1 MRIWRGCLQSLHELT
16 MTMSRVQHIMVT
28 GAGGFVGSRLVARL
42 RERSPD
48 IRLSLVD
55 HKRGR
60 AGRDEIYQLDVSD
73 EAGVAA
79 FMAEMQPTTVVHL
92 AAVSAISNA
101 MADQRLTWRTNALGP
116 YNIMMAI
123 LEHVPDCHL
132 IFVSSAEVYGRS
144 AAAGVKLTE
153 QHLLQPTNPYA
164 SAKAAADLLIQ
175 EASGRGLTATIMRP
189 FNHIGPGQSLAFA
202 IPSFCSQIVDIE
214 RGGEPVIR
222 VGSLEDVRD
231 FLHVDDVIDAYLAVV
246 DQRETIPPGTVF
258 NVASG
263 VPVRMQHV
271 LDTLV
276 AASTTKMRTEIDES
290 RLRGRAPTSVVGD
303 ASKLR
308 TMLGW
313 TPRRTLEDALIE
325 TVEYWRAQK

>member
-1 MRIWRGCLQSLHELT
+1 MI
-16 MTMSRVQHIMVT
+16 T
-28 GAGGFVGSRLVARL
+28 GAGGFVGSRLVTRL
-42 RERSPD
+42 RERSSA
-48 IRLSLVD
+48 IRLTLVD
-55 HKRGR
+55 HKPGM
-60 AGRDEIYQLDVSD
+60 AGRDEIFQLDVSD

-79 FMAEMQPTTVVHL
+79 FMAETQPTTVIHL

-101 MADQRLTWRTNALGP
+101 MADQRLTWQTNALGP
-116 YNIMMAI
+116 YNFLMAI
-123 LEHVPDCHL
+123 LEHVRDCHL

-144 AAAGVKLTE
+144 AAGGIKLTE

-175 EASGRGLTATIMRP
+175 EASGRGLAATVMRP

-214 RGGEPVIR
+214 RGGEPIIR

-231 FLHVDDVIDAYLAVV
+231 FLHVDDVINAYLAVI
-246 DQRETIPPGTVF
+246 DQRDTIPPGTVF

-263 VPVRMQHV
+263 VPVSMQHV

-276 AASTTKMRTEIDES
+276 AASKAKMRTEIDET
-290 RLRGRAPTSVVGD
+290 RLRGRAPTAVVGD

-308 TMLGW
+308 AMLGW
-313 TPRRTLEDALIE
+313 APRHNLEDTLME
-325 TVEYWRAQK
+325 TLQYWRAQK